1 MGWDDG
7 IGEDG
12 TRILLPRC
20 GITYR
25 QIVDAA
31 AEKKTLP
38 ATAKRLGVGETT
50 LRSCVLL
57 YGLSHYFEG
66 RAEPRCPTKLTRRRL
81 SYWLG
86 QGMTRRD
93 IAEILGCSYWHLSVM
108 IRRHQLETM
117 NRGRASWVA
126 RRGYAR

>member
-20 GITYR
+20 GITYK
-25 QIVDAA
+25 QIIDAA
-31 AEKKTLP
+31 AEKKTLS

-50 LRSCVLL
+50 LRSCVLI
-57 YGLSHYFEG
+57 YGLSHCFEASVG
-66 RAEPRCPTKLTRRRL
+66 PRCPTKLTRRRL
-81 SYWLG
+81 TYWLR

-93 IAEILGCSYWHLSVM
+93 IAEALGCSYTHLNVM
-108 IRRHQLETM
+108 IRRHNLESM
-117 NRGRASWVA
+117 N
-126 RRGYAR
+126 